1 MPVKKKPMPSKKK
14 YFTPEQANATLP
26 LVRAIIR
33 DVTDLAHDLRDRHE
47 RLTRLRPKE
56 KDVLSDTHR
65 EEIDQARTEIERGKA
80 KMAEYEKEL
89 TQLGVELKDYF
100 TGLIDFP
107 CWMDGREVC
116 LCWRHGEAD
125 VAHWHEVDA
134 GFAGRQKL
142 NVDATV

>member
-1 MPVKKKPMPSKKK
+1 MPVKKKPMPSKKR

-26 LVRAIIR
+26 LVKAIIR
-33 DVTDLAHDLRDRHE
+33 DITELAHDLRDRHE
-47 RLTRLRPKE
+47 RLTRLKPKE
-56 KDVLSDTHR
+56 GGGLSEAHR
-65 EEIDQARTEIERGKA
+65 EEIEQARSEIERGKA
-80 KMAEYEKEL
+80 KMADYEKEL
-89 TQLGVELKDYF
+89 RELGVELKDYF

>member
-1 MPVKKKPMPSKKK
+1 MPVKKKPMPSKTK

-33 DVTDLAHDLRDRHE
+33 DVTELAHDLRDRHE
-47 RLTRLRPKE
+47 RMTRLRPKD
-56 KDVLSDTHR
+56 KDVLSDAHR

-89 TQLGVELKDYF
+89 TELGVELKDYF

-134 GFAGRQKL
+134 GFAGRKKL